1 MCYCYTGITSYLHIH
16 VHTEKKRE
24 SYFKGLDHAVTEAG
38 ESQISRV
45 VWQAGG
51 PGKRQRCS
59 SSPKVVGRQKS
70 FLLRGDQAF
79 VLSSPSAG

>member
-1 MCYCYTGITSYLHIH
+1 MCYCYTGITIYLHIH

-59 SSPKVVGRQKS
+59 SSPKIICCQNSLSFQKYQS
-70 FLLRGDQAF
+70 FTVKAF
-79 VLSSPSAG
+79 N